1 MSIIAIT
8 VFVAGYALIASDRVS
23 KTRVALTC
31 AAIMVGAGIVG
42 SDDVFYSHE
51 AGIDWDVIFL
61 LLGMMIIVSVLRHT
75 GVFEYVAIWAVKR
88 ANAAPLRI
96 MILLVLVT
104 ALGSALLDNV
114 TMVLLIA
121 PVTLL
126 VCDRLGVNSTPFLVA
141 EVFASN
147 VGGAATLVG
156 DPPNIIIA
164 SRAGLTFN
172 DFLIHMA
179 PAVLVV
185 MIALIGLLPW
195 LLGSVTA
202 EPD

>member
-114 TMVLLIA
+114 TTVL
-121 PVTLL
+121 
-126 VCDRLGVNSTPFLVA
+126 
-141 EVFASN
+141 
-147 VGGAATLVG
+147 
-156 DPPNIIIA
+156 
-164 SRAGLTFN
+164 
-172 DFLIHMA
+172 
-179 PAVLVV
+179 
-185 MIALIGLLPW
+185 
-195 LLGSVTA
+195 
-202 EPD
+202 

>member
-1 MSIIAIT
+1 M
-8 VFVAGYALIASDRVS
+8 
-23 KTRVALTC
+23 
-31 AAIMVGAGIVG
+31 
-42 SDDVFYSHE
+42 
-51 AGIDWDVIFL
+51 
-61 LLGMMIIVSVLRHT
+61 
-75 GVFEYVAIWAVKR
+75 
-88 ANAAPLRI
+88 
-96 MILLVLVT
+96 
-104 ALGSALLDNV
+104 
-114 TMVLLIA
+114 
-121 PVTLL
+121 
-126 VCDRLGVNSTPFLVA
+126 A

>member
-75 GVFEYVAIWAVKR
+75 ASSNTSRFGPS
-88 ANAAPLRI
+88 NAQ
-96 MILLVLVT
+96 
-104 ALGSALLDNV
+104 
-114 TMVLLIA
+114 
-121 PVTLL
+121 
-126 VCDRLGVNSTPFLVA
+126 TPRRC
-141 EVFASN
+141 AS
-147 VGGAATLVG
+147 
-156 DPPNIIIA
+156 
-164 SRAGLTFN
+164 
-172 DFLIHMA
+172 
-179 PAVLVV
+179 
-185 MIALIGLLPW
+185 
-195 LLGSVTA
+195 
-202 EPD
+202 